1 MSAIPDPGATPAA
14 NGESGAMEPAWV
26 NSLADLM
33 LEDREDRGETGEGA
47 LRRARRYARFLE
59 YVTRGS
65 PRYHAH
71 DPMTCREEPAI
82 RQWPANL
89 SFHLGQAS
97 VFVAGQ
103 GKGKTNAVSFLIGKA
118 LAHRPDWDVY
128 TNVPYPW
135 DPRAPLAGVVPAP
148 PHLHH
153 VDDMVGLMR
162 GIATT
167 ILAGRKPAVA
177 IDETDQSVTSHEWS
191 TDRAES
197 WTRFL
202 FVERHFRVRGP
213 LLVYHYFESVP
224 LPLRRSGDLRGS
236 YFRVVVRGG
245 ERRLARVEDTSQWWV
260 VGESVLPFLTL
271 GWGGFDINVDMA
283 DLEKRLA
290 GGHRQVAQ
298 SVLAYLDELEA
309 TRAEEAE
316 LTEAEARLAHAE
328 SVEAMH
334 RGRAERNEAHEDR
347 LEEIVR
353 AFVEDPKLTIRAA
366 AERFHSS
373 HSTLVDLKAV
383 ARRRLE
389 RATESVLHVTGYG
402 P

>member
-1 MSAIPDPGATPAA
+1 MSAISELATTPHVYD
-14 NGESGAMEPAWV
+14 ESGPPEPAWV
-26 NSLADLM
+26 PLLANLM
-33 LEDREDRGETGEGA
+33 LEDREDKGETEDGS
-47 LRRARRYARFLE
+47 LRRARRYTRFLE
-59 YVTRGS
+59 FVTPAG
-65 PRYHAH
+65 PRYHEH
-71 DPMTCREEPAI
+71 DALTCAEETAI

-89 SFHLGQAS
+89 GFHLGQAS

-135 DPRAPLAGVVPAP
+135 DPRAPLAGVVPSP
-148 PHLHH
+148 PNLHH
-153 VDDMVGLMR
+153 VDDMVGLLR
-162 GIATT
+162 GVATT

-177 IDETDQSVTSHEWS
+177 IDETDQAVTSHEWS

-260 VGESVLPFLTL
+260 VGESALPFLTL

-290 GGHRQVAQ
+290 GGHKQVAET
-298 SVLAYLDELEA
+298 VLEYLVELEE

-316 LTEAEARLAHAE
+316 VAAAEARLAHAE
-328 SVEAMH
+328 ALAASH
-334 RGRAERNEAHEDR
+334 RGLAERHDAHEAR
-347 LEEIVR
+347 YEEIVQ
-353 AFVEDPKLTIRAA
+353 AFATDPKLTIRAA
-366 AERFHSS
+366 AERFHTS
-373 HSTLVDLKAV
+373 HTTAVDLKAV
-383 ARRRLE
+383 ARRRRE
-389 RATESVLHVTGYG
+389 RTAESLLPVTGVR